1 MDSFEKDEERIRRLL
16 QTCDVSSDEADDD
29 DSGEEEDNLKA
40 RLDST
45 DTEQEMNDIDSE
57 DELDTD
63 DLESYIGK
71 DREKV
76 WKKNKPRVNVRT
88 CAHKIITQQTGVK
101 DFAKHA
107 KTPGPTKTRDF
118 S

>member
-29 DSGEEEDNLKA
+29 DSGEEEDNLEA

-57 DELDTD
+57 DELDTV
-63 DLESYIGK
+63 DLESYIS
-71 DREKV
+71 RIEKHFGRQAQSEC
-76 WKKNKPRVNVRT
+76 KNSCPQHYNAANWCERLCQT
-88 CAHKIITQQTGVK
+88 C
-101 DFAKHA
+101 
-107 KTPGPTKTRDF
+107 
-118 S
+118 